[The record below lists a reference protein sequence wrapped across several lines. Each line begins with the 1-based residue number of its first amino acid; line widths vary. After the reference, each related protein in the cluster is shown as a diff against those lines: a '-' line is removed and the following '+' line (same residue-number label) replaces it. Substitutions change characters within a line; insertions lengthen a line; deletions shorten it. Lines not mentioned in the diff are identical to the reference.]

1 MQVTIDTRHDT
12 LEEALAVIQMAFART
27 KDLAAAQATAEA
39 TGPPIRRR
47 TASRA
52 RGGRGARGTASA
64 GNDAVA
70 APATHA
76 GSASQADAD
85 TGIPAA
91 AVDDDASGRAPA
103 TARKAPTKTA
113 VAKKAATEK
122 TPTKKG
128 SAKKAVAARSATK
141 RAPASTSAGSGNGVA
156 SNIAPPG
163 RADVVRAWARDQG
176 MQVKAAGRMPV
187 AVIAA
192 YDQAH
197 S

>member
-27 KDLAAAQATAEA
+27 KDLAAAQGTAEA
-39 TGPPIRRR
+39 TGPVRRR

-52 RGGRGARGTASA
+52 RGGRGARGAASA

-76 GSASQADAD
+76 GSESQADAD

-113 VAKKAATEK
+113 VA
-122 TPTKKG
+122 
-128 SAKKAVAARSATK
+128 
-141 RAPASTSAGSGNGVA
+141 
-156 SNIAPPG
+156 I
-163 RADVVRAWARDQG
+163 
-176 MQVKAAGRMPV
+176 
-187 AVIAA
+187 
-192 YDQAH
+192 
-197 S
+197 